1 MFCRVCCVESKFQVR
16 RDEEKI
22 PLLWFHIVWDA
33 KDRGH
38 TSGLLKGRPC
48 RAEDATQSKMNIPC
62 SPGGLARGCSGQDGG
77 ITAKSFAV
85 QSIVTSASMEFRF
98 LCSYCVS
105 LTLNSKNLKEEDS
118 LQGINLR
125 YPELHEQSQ
134 ICALF
139 YQKLNFD
146 LLQWNIMRNTFGNKL
161 K

>member
-1 MFCRVCCVESKFQVR
+1 MKKKSHSCGSTLCGMPRTGDTHQDCLRGDPAEQKMPLRARWTFPAAQVAWQGAAVAKMGASLQKALLSKA
-16 RDEEKI
+16 
-22 PLLWFHIVWDA
+22 LL
-33 KDRGH
+33 
-38 TSGLLKGRPC
+38 LL
-48 RAEDATQSKMNIPC
+48 
-62 SPGGLARGCSGQDGG
+62 L
-77 ITAKSFAV
+77 
-85 QSIVTSASMEFRF
+85 MEFRF